1 MNLRLFGSWRF
12 FFGEPALPWC
22 GLPLSRSAAKHAS
35 CQESDVLRGIGK
47 GVSGGVAGGRGSA
60 LREETERV
68 AQYAMTYLGET
79 DARKV
84 QRLCV

>member
-1 MNLRLFGSWRF
+1 MYCAVSGRAYLA
-12 FFGEPALPWC
+12 ALPEDE
-22 GLPLSRSAAKHAS
+22 SR
-35 CQESDVLRGIGK
+35 
-47 GVSGGVAGGRGSA
+47 A

-68 AQYAMTYLGET
+68 AQYTMTYLGET